1 MALQVEHHQTSRF
14 GEWLVVLDD
23 GQLLFRQGKMRLLAP
38 PPAAPPTA
46 PGQDDQSGDRDGCV
60 YWVLSK
66 HCSNQGALG
75 KSGLTSKSLTGT
87 PAVRQNPALCQ
98 TPSRQRPA
106 CSVRLTASHLE
117 EHCNP
122 IPKPKGIL
130 HGHALRFSLSRPSN
144 QTDLEPL
151 ESVRC
156 KASD

>member
-1 MALQVEHHQTSRF
+1 
-14 GEWLVVLDD
+14 
-23 GQLLFRQGKMRLLAP
+23 MRLLAP

-46 PGQDDQSGDRDGCV
+46 PGQDDESDDRDGCV

-75 KSGLTSKSLTGT
+75 KSGLTSKSLTGI
-87 PAVRQNPALCQ
+87 PAVRQNPALFQ
-98 TPSRQRPA
+98 IP
-106 CSVRLTASHLE
+106 CSVRLTASHLKDN
-117 EHCNP
+117 CN
-122 IPKPKGIL
+122 PKPKGIL
-130 HGHALRFSLSRPSN
+130 HGHALRCSLSRPSD

>member
-75 KSGLTSKSLTGT
+75 KSGLTSKSLTGI

-98 TPSRQRPA
+98 TPSSLPDSVTAKTRVLCAADSQPPRRELQPETKRYPA
-106 CSVRLTASHLE
+106 WARAPVFTFEAKQPNRS
-117 EHCNP
+117 
-122 IPKPKGIL
+122 
-130 HGHALRFSLSRPSN
+130 
-144 QTDLEPL
+144 
-151 ESVRC
+151 
-156 KASD
+156 

>member
-75 KSGLTSKSLTGT
+75 KSGLTSKSLTGI

-106 CSVRLTASHLE
+106 CSWRLTASHLE

-122 IPKPKGIL
+122 KPKVSCMGTRSGFHFRGQATKQI
-130 HGHALRFSLSRPSN
+130 LSRLN
-144 QTDLEPL
+144 L
-151 ESVRC
+151 
-156 KASD
+156 

>member
-14 GEWLVVLDD
+14 GEWLVALDD

-46 PGQDDQSGDRDGCV
+46 LGGDDESCV

-75 KSGLTSKSLTGT
+75 KSGLTSESLTGI

-98 TPSRQRPA
+98 IPSRQRPA

-117 EHCNP
+117 ENCN
-122 IPKPKGIL
+122 PKPKGIL
-130 HGHALRFSLSRPSN
+130 HGARAPVVLSRPSN